1 MSATRPDWPKLAP
14 APRHV
19 PLSHAFVS
27 YFGNPLLQ
35 AACLFLLLSLMPFWM
50 TLPHVDFASL
60 WRFGGELDLVQGRVV
75 AVEPTGF
82 SEGGG
87 KGRKGT
93 TIQRIDFAFE
103 LLGVE
108 QRGTSFGPIA
118 PPPVGTGVEVELTRT
133 TPVFSRIRGLRSA
146 PYGLAAS
153 LFLILP
159 MVGVVLACVAAAQ
172 SRRWN
177 RLAESGR
184 SALGRTL
191 EIKFLRRHKRRD
203 HHAVTYEY
211 EFDGAT
217 MKHERKTTQAALY
230 EGERGLRVLVD
241 AREPKRHE
249 LIDELPVVPQFDSVG
264 RLQPQPM
271 RKVLLAAILPTLVLV
286 GYTSWAIVLLVG

>member
-19 PLSHAFVS
+19 PLSQAFVS

-35 AACLFLLLSLMPFWM
+35 AACLFLLMSLIPIWM
-50 TLPHVDFASL
+50 TLPHVDLASL
-60 WRFGGELDLVQGRVV
+60 WRFDGELDLVNGRVV
-75 AVEPTGF
+75 AVEATGF
-82 SEGGG
+82 SQGGG
-87 KGRKGT
+87 KGRRGT
-93 TIQRIDFAFE
+93 TIQRIDYAFE
-103 LLGVE
+103 VRGVE

-118 PPPVGTGVEVELTRT
+118 PPPVGTKVEVELTRT
-133 TPVFSRIRGLRSA
+133 LPVYSRIRGLRSA
-146 PYGLAAS
+146 PFGLAAS

-159 MVGVVLACVAAAQ
+159 MVGVVLACVGLAQ

-211 EFDGAT
+211 EIDGAT
-217 MKHERKTTQAALY
+217 MKHERKTTHAALY
-230 EGERGLRVLVD
+230 EDARGLRVLVD
-241 AREPKRHE
+241 ARDPKRHE
-249 LIDELPVVPQFDSVG
+249 LVDELPVLPHFDSVG
-264 RLQPQPM
+264 RLQPQST
-271 RKVLLAAILPTLVLV
+271 RRVLLAGILPTLIFV
-286 GYTSWAIVLLVG
+286 GYSTWAILLFVG